1 MDVGVVD
8 HEDVVKTASA
18 NHHHYL
24 PNESQW
30 IQATIFS
37 FVVQNGV

>member
-8 HEDVVKTASA
+8 HEDVVKIASA

-24 PNESQW
+24 ERIKVDSGSN
-30 IQATIFS
+30 FS